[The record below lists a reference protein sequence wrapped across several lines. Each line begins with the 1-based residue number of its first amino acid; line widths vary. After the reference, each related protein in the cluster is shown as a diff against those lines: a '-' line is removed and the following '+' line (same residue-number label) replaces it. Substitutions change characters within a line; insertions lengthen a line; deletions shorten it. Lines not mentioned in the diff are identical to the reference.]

1 MTTSETKGAEQVSIS
16 TKTPGGFDLHGQF
29 TAATAVAVMAAAVEV
44 RPQPR
49 APTKV
54 LGAFDPRFG
63 HPVAVHRLFPDAG
76 REDFSD
82 DRSNSDETETDSSSL
97 GVAHDLIG
105 CVIAGEDGTSQCN
118 HSGVDHVATA
128 QRCLENYSREE
139 AARKQR
145 LHDVSQP
152 HVGVRFA

>member
-1 MTTSETKGAEQVSIS
+1 MTTSENKSAEQVSIS

-29 TAATAVAVMAAAVEV
+29 TAATAVAVMAAAAEV

-54 LGAFDPRFG
+54 LGALDPRFG
-63 HPVAVHRLFPDAG
+63 HPVSVHKLFPDAG
-76 REDFSD
+76 RDDVSD
-82 DRSNSDETETDSSSL
+82 DRSNSDETETESSSL

-128 QRCLENYSREE
+128 QRCLENYSRDE

-145 LHDVSQP
+145 RESVGKP
-152 HVGVRFA
+152 VVGVRFV